1 VTYDPNQPPRSPFGT
16 PEPGQPGAGQ
26 PTPQP
31 GYPVAGQPA
40 QQPPMQP
47 VQPVAPS
54 FIPPSVAAAAG
65 KPKSGGR
72 ISAGT
77 VVFTAAL
84 IVAAVGVGFAAG
96 RVTAPATP
104 NRTAFTG
111 QFGGGNGQFGGP
123 NASGSPGNGNGNGN
137 RGFGGAFVG
146 GGAANISIDGKVTA
160 VSNGSITIQ
169 TANGQSVTLQ
179 VPSTATYHAQA
190 PANAS
195 DVIVGSSVQV
205 SVGRPTGP
213 EASGQP
219 APSGSPTTGGG
230 NGNGNGNGRNF
241 GFGMSVTDIT
251 VLSK

>member
-1 VTYDPNQPPRSPFGT
+1 MTYDPNQPPRSPFSS
-16 PEPGQPGAGQ
+16 PESGQ

-40 QQPPMQP
+40 PQPVMQP

-54 FIPPSVAAAAG
+54 FIPPSVVAAAG

-77 VVFTAAL
+77 IVFTAAL

-96 RVTAPATP
+96 RVTAPSTP
-104 NRTAFTG
+104 NRTAF
-111 QFGGGNGQFGGP
+111 NGQFGGP
-123 NASGSPGNGNGNGN
+123 NASGNPNGGN
-137 RGFGGAFVG
+137 RGGFGGGAFLGG
-146 GGAANISIDGKVTA
+146 GGASISIDGKVTA
-160 VSNGSITIQ
+160 VSDGSITIQ

-190 PANAS
+190 PANSS
-195 DVIVGSSVQV
+195 DVIVGSNVQI
-205 SVGRPTGP
+205 SASRPTRA
-213 EASGQP
+213 EASNQP

-230 NGNGNGNGRNF
+230 NGGGNFG